1 MCYLTFP
8 PLNLDATLVRL
19 GLPRLLVC
27 VLTLLTASAALPVRA
42 GTDLVV
48 ATSGLVSA
56 DDPHQARTGADFQYY
71 EHLFDTLVT
80 RDGFNVAPRLASNWS
95 SADNRTWTFQID
107 PAARFANGRPVTPRD
122 VAYSLCRYQTLM
134 RGLGREGLGLLSRV
148 ATDGGNGRVTLMLET
163 PYRLLPAALSLLFI
177 VAAPP
182 DTGDG
187 PLGCDAKQATASR
200 GQPQT
205 GSGPYIPATEPPT
218 ADRRVLVPSPHCWRD
233 CSVWRRVV
241 LWSQPDA
248 RDRLRLLV
256 MGDAD
261 VMEDVI
267 PNQLP
272 YLGKMQGVTVT
283 ELPTDRTLLLTFN
296 LRAKLPDGS
305 ANPLADI
312 RVRRAIAMAVD
323 RHVLVDRGLEGF
335 AGPAW
340 QLAQPGMEGYLA
352 DRSRATHPNPD
363 QARTLLAEAGYP
375 DGLRLPLLLPATRI
389 TDRPRVA
396 DALAGMLR
404 PIGIEA
410 EIIPVPAADARARV
424 AAGDFQVMF
433 AGLGLTAGSA
443 MEGYASIA
451 GSTEKDSIINP
462 SGYRNPKLDTLL
474 RQARAADPKDILR
487 LTAQATAILEE
498 DLPVLPLMHIRDL
511 VAHRAGLTLHARDT
525 ARAFGRITSPVTADA
540 RPTVTGPIERN

>member
-1 MCYLTFP
+1 
-8 PLNLDATLVRL
+8 LVRL
-19 GLPRLLVC
+19 GLPRLLLC
-27 VLTLLTASAALPVRA
+27 VLTLLMASAPSSVRA

-80 RDGFNVAPRLASNWS
+80 RDGFNVAPRLARSWS
-95 SADNRTWTFQID
+95 SSDNRTWTFEID
-107 PAARFANGRPVTPRD
+107 PAARFADGRPVSPRD
-122 VAYSLCRYQTLM
+122 VTYSLCRYQALM
-134 RGLGREGLGLLSRV
+134 RGMGRAGPGFAR
-148 ATDGGNGRVTLMLET
+148 ATPEAGGRVSVVLDA

-182 DTGDG
+182 DADDG
-187 PLGCDAKQATASR
+187 PVGCDPKQVTASR
-200 GQPQT
+200 GQPQR
-205 GSGPYIPATEPPT
+205 GSGPYVPASEPVV
-218 ADRRVLVPSPHCWRD
+218 AERRVLVPSPHCWRD

-256 MGDAD
+256 TGDAD
-261 VMEDVI
+261 IMEDVI

-272 YLGKMQGVTVT
+272 YLGKVRGVTVT

-296 LRAKLPDGS
+296 LRPTLPDGRP
-305 ANPLADI
+305 NPMADI
-312 RVRRAIAMAVD
+312 RVRRAIAMTVD

-340 QLAQPGMEGYLA
+340 QLAQPGMEGYLP
-352 DRSRATHPNPD
+352 DRPRAMHPDPD
-363 QARTLLAEAGYP
+363 AARALLAAAGYP

-404 PIGIEA
+404 PIGVEMD
-410 EIIPVPAADARARV
+410 IIPVPAANARTHI
-424 AAGDFQVMF
+424 AAGDFEIMF

-451 GSTEKDSIINP
+451 GSTEKDSVINP
-462 SGYRNPKLDTLL
+462 SNYRNPKLDSLL
-474 RQARAADPKDILR
+474 RQARSADPRDIPR

-540 RPTVTGPIERN
+540 RPTSTGPIERN